1 MQAAISENRKRS
13 YGETMLEK
21 PTIKVP
27 QYGELR
33 ESVKERLQ
41 RIREAF
47 SEAKTHADKEA
58 ALQKLLQ
65 KRPV

>member
-1 MQAAISENRKRS
+1 
-13 YGETMLEK
+13 MLEK

-33 ESVKERLQ
+33 ESVKDRLQ

-58 ALQKLLQ
+58 ALEKLLQ
-65 KRPV
+65 KRTQHRPA